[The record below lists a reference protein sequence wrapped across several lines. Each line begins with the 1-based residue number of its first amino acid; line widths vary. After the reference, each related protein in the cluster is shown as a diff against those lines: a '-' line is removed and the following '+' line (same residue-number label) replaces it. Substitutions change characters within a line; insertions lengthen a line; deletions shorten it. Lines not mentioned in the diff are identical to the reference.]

1 MTTDEKLQHFL
12 DICMEDARDRGARVF
27 DEYAQALDKT
37 LEEHKASARHRA
49 RMQIQ
54 GESEK
59 IQREINKELALEQIN
74 LKRIINRRHDELK
87 DKLFAEVQDLLDS
100 YMKTPQYL
108 ELLDSQVRHATEFAG
123 TDPLIIYMDPADE
136 DKRGVLAQHYHANIK
151 ISDYSFGGGIRAV
164 IPTRHILIDNSFG
177 TKLAEAKRD
186 FRYKTGGVTNG

>member
-1 MTTDEKLQHFL
+1 MTTDEKLQQFL

-100 YMKTPQYL
+100 
-108 ELLDSQVRHATEFAG
+108 
-123 TDPLIIYMDPADE
+123 
-136 DKRGVLAQHYHANIK
+136 
-151 ISDYSFGGGIRAV
+151 
-164 IPTRHILIDNSFG
+164 
-177 TKLAEAKRD
+177 
-186 FRYKTGGVTNG
+186 

>member
-74 LKRIINRRHDELK
+74 LKRIISRRHDELK

-123 TDPLIIYMDPADE
+123 TDPLIIYMDPC
-136 DKRGVLAQHYHANIK
+136 R
-151 ISDYSFGGGIRAV
+151 
-164 IPTRHILIDNSFG
+164 
-177 TKLAEAKRD
+177 
-186 FRYKTGGVTNG
+186 

>member
-12 DICMEDARDRGARVF
+12 DICMEDARDRGARIF

-49 RMQIQ
+49 RMQLQ

-74 LKRIINRRHDELK
+74 LRRVLSRRHDELK
-87 DKLFAEVQDLLDS
+87 EKLFAQVQELLDD
-100 YMKTPQYL
+100 YMKTPRYL
-108 ELLDSQVRHATEFAG
+108 ELLDAQVRHAVAFAG

-136 DKRGVLAQHYHANIK
+136 DKRDHLAQHYNANIK
-151 ISDYSFGGGIRAV
+151 ISDYPFGGGIRAV
-164 IPTRHILIDNSFG
+164 IPTRHILIDHSFA
-177 TKLAEAKRD
+177 TSLAEKKRD
-186 FRYKTGGVTNG
+186 FRFKTGGVTHG

>member
-37 LEEHKASARHRA
+37 LEEHMASARHRA
-49 RMQIQ
+49 RMQLQ
-54 GESEK
+54 AESEK
-59 IQREINKELALEQIN
+59 AEREINKELALEQIN
-74 LKRIINRRHDELK
+74 LKRVLSRRHDQLK
-87 DKLFAEVQDLLDS
+87 EKLFAEVRELLDH
-100 YMKTPQYL
+100 YRKTPEYL
-108 ELLDSQVRHATEFAG
+108 ELLDSQVRQATEFAG

-136 DKRGVLAQHYHANIK
+136 DKCSRLASHYNANIK

-177 TKLAEAKRD
+177 TKLAEEQRD
-186 FRYKTGGVTNG
+186 FRFKTGGVSNG